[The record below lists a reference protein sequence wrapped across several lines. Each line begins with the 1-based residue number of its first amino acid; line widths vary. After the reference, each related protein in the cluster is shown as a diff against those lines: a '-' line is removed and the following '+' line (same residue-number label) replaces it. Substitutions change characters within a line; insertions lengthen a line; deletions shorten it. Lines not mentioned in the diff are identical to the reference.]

1 MFVTVPGRG
10 QVQVVVEL
18 SSGQC
23 DVGELAGFSA
33 GAHGVAAVGGDALG
47 AVDRSGVP
55 ELHVLPDVSG
65 RQGDLASGGEVG
77 DVQASVA
84 ANVGDGPAVTVADEV
99 GGAGA

>member
-1 MFVTVPGRG
+1 MYVPGPGRG
-10 QVQVVVEL
+10 QVPVVVQL
-18 SSGQC
+18 YSGQC
-23 DVGELAGFSA
+23 DVGEFTVFSA
-33 GAHGVAAVGGDALG
+33 GAHGVAAVCGDALG

-65 RQGDLASGGEVG
+65 RQGDLASGGEVS